1 MVERLLRVLERSR
14 WLAICMGVL
23 ALLGLTLGTSAAA
36 SHHTATTHVGAAA
49 QTPCVPAEQLNG
61 KELAARLAW
70 MKAHNGVFRCT
81 PSSTVRHAGADIT
94 AIPQAASPD
103 SDFYKCNK
111 PTGGATI
118 ACFAAHNHFA
128 GMKTFKLSSIQLQDT
143 LDDSRSA
150 FTDIYDDWG
159 WTGIEFE
166 NSNGPHTTKDFPDK
180 SFTAQQAHVQFVYV
194 RVFACNSFGC
204 STGQNSLKHY
214 NPF

>member
-1 MVERLLRVLERSR
+1 
-14 WLAICMGVL
+14 
-23 ALLGLTLGTSAAA
+23 LTLVTASAAA
-36 SHHTATTHVGAAA
+36 SPRAATVRTGAAA
-49 QTPCVPAEQLNG
+49 AGPCVPTEQLHG
-61 KELAARLAW
+61 KELAARMAF
-70 MKAHNGVFRCT
+70 MAAHNGFFRCT
-81 PSSTVRHAGADIT
+81 PSAATRHAGADT
-94 AIPQAASPD
+94 PQATSPD

-111 PTGGATI
+111 PIGSQTI

-128 GMKTFKLSSIQLQDT
+128 GMRTFKLSSIQLQDT

-159 WTGIEFE
+159 WTGVTFE

-180 SFTAQQAHVQFVYV
+180 SITVQQPHVQFVYV

-204 STGQNSLKHY
+204 STGQDSLKHY